1 MTDYGHDLLFGT
13 FITPTAQQPQQA
25 VLLAQVSEQAGL
37 DLATFQDHPY
47 QPAFLDAW
55 TLLSYAAARTSRIR
69 LSANVINLPL
79 RPPAV
84 LARAAASLDLLSDG
98 RVDLALGAGAFWDAI
113 EAMGVPRLSPGESV
127 EALEEAIEVI
137 RTLWDTQTRGAV
149 KLEGRHHRVVGA
161 KRGPAPAHDIPIW
174 VGALKPRM
182 LRLVGRLADGWLPSL
197 SRLGGAEEIARG
209 NAVIDESAQAA
220 GRDPAAVRRLLNIG
234 PGDANPGFLTEL
246 ALEQGV
252 SGFILASDDPRA
264 IERYGREVAPE
275 VRELVEAARLGV
287 EPPPTAASPPS
298 PQSAQPSTL
307 PASVA
312 AGESLGVAP
321 TADPGARLSAS
332 LPWDE
337 AARPSAPEVGG
348 PAYTDRGRQVSRH
361 LVDVHDALRAEL
373 EKVRDIVDQVVEGA
387 RDIGSARSAINQMSL
402 RQNDWT
408 LGGYCQ
414 AYCRIVT
421 QHHSLEDEG
430 IFPHL
435 RRSEPAL
442 APVVDRLVEEHHVI
456 HEVLEGVDQ
465 ALVALVASPGD
476 HARLREA
483 VDLMTDTLLSH
494 FSYEERELLGP
505 LARHGMYAGQL

>member
-1 MTDYGHDLLFGT
+1 
-13 FITPTAQQPQQA
+13 
-25 VLLAQVSEQAGL
+25 
-37 DLATFQDHPY
+37 
-47 QPAFLDAW
+47 
-55 TLLSYAAARTSRIR
+55 
-69 LSANVINLPL
+69 
-79 RPPAV
+79 V
-84 LARAAASLDLLSDG
+84 LARAVASLDLLSDG

-113 EAMGVPRLSPGESV
+113 EAMGAPRLSPGESV
-127 EALEEAIEVI
+127 EALEEAIDVI

-149 KLEGRHHRVVGA
+149 RLEGRHHRVVGA

-197 SRLGGAEEIARG
+197 GYVGGAEGIARG

-234 PGDANPGFLTEL
+234 GGDADPGFLTEL
-246 ALEQGV
+246 AIEQGV

-264 IERYGREVAPE
+264 IERYGQEVAPE
-275 VRELVEAARLGV
+275 VRELVEAERLGV
-287 EPPPTAASPPS
+287 TAPPTSAARPTAAPPTTESP
-298 PQSAQPSTL
+298 QPSTAT
-307 PASVA
+307 ASIT
-312 AGESLGVAP
+312 AGGSLGVTP
-321 TADPGARLSAS
+321 TADPGTRLSAR

-337 AARPSAPEVGG
+337 GARPSVPEAGDT
-348 PAYTDRGRQVSRH
+348 AYTDRGRQVSRH

-387 RDIGSARSAINQMSL
+387 RDVGGARSAINQMSL

-442 APVVDRLVEEHHVI
+442 APVVDRLVEEHHTI

-476 HARLREA
+476 HTRLREA